1 MNDKSTLAEG
11 ARDHEAGDAVHG
23 ASPDRHV
30 DCLQPPANV
39 AKADQVGVFVIF
51 DADRDGDLYE
61 LLREQSDNPSC
72 EFSVIGGSKG
82 SSDTEAGRESVRRWI
97 GKADQV
103 IVICGEHA
111 DASPHIH
118 TELLIAQDEQKPY
131 FLLWG
136 RRGVMCTKP
145 IGAKRDEGMYSWTL
159 QFLHDRIAFNVHD
172 HCTEME
178 ARSLRRK
185 PYDARM
191 PPCTPPPEM
200 KPVKTRRQNLTPR

>member
-11 ARDHEAGDAVHG
+11 ARDPAACDAVHR
-23 ASPDRHV
+23 ASPDRPV
-30 DCLQPPANV
+30 DCLQPPANM
-39 AKADQVGVFVIF
+39 APEDSVGVFVIF
-51 DADRDGDLYE
+51 DAEHDGDLYE
-61 LLREQSDNPSC
+61 LLRVQSDSPSC

-82 SSDTEAGRESVRRWI
+82 SSDTDAERERVRRRI
-97 GKADQV
+97 GRADQV

-145 IGAKRDEGMYSWTL
+145 IGAKRDEGMYSWTR
-159 QFLHDRIAFNVHD
+159 QFLHDQIALHFRD

-178 ARSLRRK
+178 AKSLRRK
-185 PYDARM
+185 PYGANAALHS
-191 PPCTPPPEM
+191 T
-200 KPVKTRRQNLTPR
+200 T